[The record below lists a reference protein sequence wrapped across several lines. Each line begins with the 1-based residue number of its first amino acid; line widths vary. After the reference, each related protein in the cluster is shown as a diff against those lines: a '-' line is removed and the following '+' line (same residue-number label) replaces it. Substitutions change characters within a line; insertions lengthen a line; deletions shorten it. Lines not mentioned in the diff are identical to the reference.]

1 MALRTSLER
10 HFDYG
15 LALESEFSVAFIFLW
30 LLRRRVKILVSVLIE
45 ASPDN
50 KHALAGLGHGLGLAD
65 ESGSIIPAAFSIC
78 IHFQD
83 FIVIT
88 KMIEIAV
95 ASY

>member
-1 MALRTSLER
+1 MALRTSLEI

-15 LALESEFSVAFIFLW
+15 LAVESEFSAVFIFLW

-65 ESGSIIPAAFSIC
+65 ESVSTIPVAFNMYTLSRFC
-78 IHFQD
+78 CHNKND
-83 FIVIT
+83 
-88 KMIEIAV
+88 
-95 ASY
+95 